1 MFQSL
6 KTSKLN
12 VLQKSRADGVM
23 SNAPYAGLVVIGAG
37 VQMKCE
43 TLRCAQLEVLGDVDM
58 HVEAESFVVREGG
71 TFKGTVKT
79 NLAEIEGT
87 AEGELSV
94 KERLTIHGSGKVTGD
109 VDYGELAIEAG
120 GKLLGNLAQK
130 GTGNTPKK
138 ANKLSP
144 GNLSAISAR
153 PDDKKSDKPR
163 SKSSSSGKNG
173 SSSEIKTWYT
183 EDA

>member
-6 KTSKLN
+6 KSSKLN
-12 VLQKSRADGVM
+12 LLKNSLVSGGSSD
-23 SNAPYAGLVVIGAG
+23 SPYAGLVVIGAG

-58 HVEAESFVVREGG
+58 NVEAETFVVREGG

-79 NLAEIEGT
+79 NLAEIEGV
-87 AEGELSV
+87 AEGVFSV

-109 VDYGELAIEAG
+109 VDYGELAIAVG
-120 GKLLGNLAQK
+120 GELLGNLE
-130 GTGNTPKK
+130 KK
-138 ANKLSP
+138 KSSTTSKSANSLSSA
-144 GNLSAISAR
+144 NLSSINSR
-153 PDDKKSDKPR
+153 HGDKNTSKAKSN
-163 SKSSSSGKNG
+163 SSSSDKTNAT
-173 SSSEIKTWYT
+173 SEIKTWYT